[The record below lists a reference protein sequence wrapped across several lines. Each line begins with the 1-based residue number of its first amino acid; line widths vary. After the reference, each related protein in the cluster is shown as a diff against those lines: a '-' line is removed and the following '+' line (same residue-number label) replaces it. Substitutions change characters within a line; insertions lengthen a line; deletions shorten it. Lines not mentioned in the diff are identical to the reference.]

1 MNARAGKLS
10 VSVDGGT
17 NIILYSSSVSIRRWI
32 YFSFSSNIYNANS
45 SCGILVAM
53 LECSLHMSFL

>member
-1 MNARAGKLS
+1 MIARAGKRS

-17 NIILYSSSVSIRRWI
+17 IRILYSSSVSIRKWI

-45 SCGILVAM
+45 SCGILVAI
-53 LECSLHMSFL
+53 LKCSLHMSFW